1 MLEGTGVDKGLPQ
14 EVINKI
20 INSQEVINKI
30 INSVT
35 LKLVLQLVFSIATI
49 SNSYVNSRV

>member
-20 INSQEVINKI
+20 INSPGSNK
-30 INSVT
+30 
-35 LKLVLQLVFSIATI
+35 QDH
-49 SNSYVNSRV
+49 

>member
-35 LKLVLQLVFSIATI
+35 LKYYS
-49 SNSYVNSRV
+49 